1 MNKRLVDTSAWI
13 EVLRRDGD
21 QDVRDAVVDATR
33 QRKAAVC
40 DMVLLELWAGAGGS
54 HERAVIAQM
63 STDLECLRIDD
74 DVWKRAHALAQTC
87 RATGVTV
94 PVADLLIAACAD
106 HHGVDLLERD
116 THFAQIAGA
125 RMTARSRS

>member
-21 QDVRDAVVDATR
+21 PKIRDAVVEATR
-33 QRKAAVC
+33 ERKAAIC

-63 STDLECLRIDD
+63 SADLECLSIDD
-74 DVWKRAHALAQTC
+74 AVWKSAHALAQTC
-87 RATGVTV
+87 RAAGVAV
-94 PVADLLIAACAD
+94 PGPDLLIAACAD
-106 HHGVDLLERD
+106 RHGVEILERD
-116 THFAQIAGA
+116 GHFAQIAAARKKGA
-125 RMTARSRS
+125 K

>member
-21 QDVRDAVVDATR
+21 REVRDAVVDATR
-33 QRKAAVC
+33 KRKAAIC

-74 DVWKRAHALAQTC
+74 DVWKSAHALAQTC
-87 RATGVTV
+87 RAAGVTV
-94 PVADLLIAACAD
+94 PAPDLLIAACAD

-116 THFAQIAGA
+116 AHFAQIARA
-125 RMTARSRS
+125 RTKGTK